1 MKTILLS
8 ILVIFLWGLW
18 AFLFKIGVEQIGI
31 KEALIWNNGIAIV
44 ISILIISFLIP
55 HASLKIQSGVFY
67 VMVATALGIS
77 GSIIWYIALEK
88 EKASIV
94 VSFTALYPLITVV
107 LSVIFLKEKLSLE
120 NWIGIIFALIAGILL
135 SL

>member
-107 LSVIFLKEKLSLE
+107 LSAIFLKEKLSLE

>member
-31 KEALIWNNGIAIV
+31 KEALIWNNGIAVV

>member
-1 MKTILLS
+1 MKALLLS

-18 AFLFKIGVEQIGI
+18 AFLFKVGVGEIGI
-31 KEALIWNNGIAIV
+31 KEALVWNNSIAIV
-44 ISILIISFLIP
+44 ISILIIAFLIP
-55 HASLKIQSGVFY
+55 QTNLKIEPGAFY
-67 VMVATALGIS
+67 VMIATALGIS

-94 VSFTALYPLITVV
+94 VSFTALYPLITVI
-107 LSVIFLKEKLSLE
+107 LSSMFLKERLSLQ

>member
-8 ILVIFLWGLW
+8 IPVIFLWGLW

-31 KEALIWNNGIAIV
+31 KEALIWNNGIAIL

-55 HASLKIQSGVFY
+55 NASLKIQRGVFY

>member
-107 LSVIFLKEKLSLE
+107 LSVIFLKEKLSIE

>member
-1 MKTILLS
+1 MKTVLLS

-18 AFLFKIGVEQIGI
+18 AFLFKVGVEQIGI

-44 ISILIISFLIP
+44 ISILVISFLIP

-67 VMVATALGIS
+67 VMLATALGIS

-94 VSFTALYPLITVV
+94 VSFTALYPLITVI
-107 LSVIFLKEKLSLE
+107 LSSIFLKEKLSIQ